1 MTRVPRSV
9 KDDDP
14 VGPNEVDPKTS
25 RSSGHEEELDL
36 GVGVEAVDEALPLQ
50 GACASIESVIGFAID
65 PGSL

>member
-1 MTRVPRSV
+1 MTRVPGSV

-14 VGPNEVDPKTS
+14 VGPDEVDAEAS
-25 RSSGHEEELDL
+25 GSGGHEEELDL

-50 GACASIESVIGFAID
+50 GACASIESVIGLSVD

>member
-1 MTRVPRSV
+1 MTRVPGSV

-14 VGPNEVDPKTS
+14 VGPDEVDPKAS
-25 RSSGHEEELDL
+25 GSGGHEEELDL

-50 GACASIESVIGFAID
+50 GACASIKSVIGLAID